1 MRMRMPV
8 VLNRFLAL
16 LLGAF
21 LWTFVG
27 SDLLA
32 AGLQAESAALSDG
45 PYVHWQ
51 GKEALVLSVREGVRH
66 EERLG
71 SPFEL
76 DLAGLG
82 SLRLDPVAP
91 VPGSAEFSAPDQIA
105 AVSDVHGNLGS
116 LVTLLQA
123 HHIIDAQR
131 NWTFAR
137 NHLVIIGD
145 IFDRG
150 AQVTDV
156 FWLLRHLEAQA
167 LSAGGRVHVLL
178 GNHEI
183 GALRGDE
190 RYLHPNYAFLQ
201 KKVLGTDQKT
211 LYGPDTE
218 MGRWLRSRPVLLR
231 IGSIL
236 FAHGGPSPVML
247 SEEREIEAFND
258 AFRNVI
264 DLEGN
269 QRLLGK
275 DSPIWY
281 RGLIPGKEQKRPD
294 ASPVEVEQILS
305 AFGVR
310 TIVVGHSTIRR
321 GISTFHGGRVHGID
335 ADLQS
340 GGPGEI
346 WLFRNGACFRGR
358 SDGSSSPLGI
368 CE

>member
-1 MRMRMPV
+1 MLMRMPV
-8 VLNRFLAL
+8 VLNRCLAL
-16 LLGAF
+16 LLGA
-21 LWTFVG
+21 LLCTVV
-27 SDLLA
+27 STDLLA

-45 PYVHWQ
+45 PYVLWQ
-51 GKEALVLSVREGVRH
+51 GQEARVLSVREGVRH

-71 SPFEL
+71 TPFEL
-76 DLAGLG
+76 DLPGLG

-91 VPGSAEFSAPDQIA
+91 VPSPAEFSAPERIA

-123 HHIIDAQR
+123 HHIIDQQKK
-131 NWTFAR
+131 WSFSR

-150 AQVTDV
+150 TQVTEV
-156 FWLLRHLEAQA
+156 FWLLRQLEAQA

-190 RYLHPNYAFLQ
+190 RYLHPNYAFSQ
-201 KKVLGTDQKT
+201 KKVLGADQKT

-231 IGSIL
+231 IGSVL

-247 SEEREIEAFND
+247 PEEREIDAFN
-258 AFRNVI
+258 ASFRKVI
-264 DLEGN
+264 DLEGS
-269 QRLLGK
+269 QRLLGR

-281 RGLIPGKEQKRPD
+281 RGLIPGKELKRPD
-294 ASPVEVEQILS
+294 ASPEEVEQILS

-358 SDGSSSPLGI
+358 SDGSSSPIALI
-368 CE
+368 

>member
-1 MRMRMPV
+1 LLV
-8 VLNRFLAL
+8 AL
-16 LLGAF
+16 

-27 SDLLA
+27 ADLLA
-32 AGLQAESAALSDG
+32 AGPQPESAAQSDG
-45 PYVHWQ
+45 PYVLWQ
-51 GKEALVLSVREGVRH
+51 GKEARVLSVREGTRH
-66 EERLG
+66 EDRLG

-76 DLAGLG
+76 ELPGLG
-82 SLRLDPVAP
+82 PLRLDPAAP
-91 VPGSAEFSAPDQIA
+91 VPGPAEFSAPDRIA
-105 AVSDVHGNLGS
+105 AVSDIHGNLGG
-116 LVTLLQA
+116 LVKLLQA
-123 HHIIDAQR
+123 HDIIDAQK
-131 NWTFAR
+131 NWAFGH

-150 AQVTDV
+150 AQVTEV

-190 RYLHPNYAFLQ
+190 RYLHPNNAFSQ
-201 KKVLGTDQKT
+201 KKVLGTDQKA

-231 IGSIL
+231 IGPFL

-247 SEEREIEAFND
+247 SEEREIDAFN
-258 AFRNVI
+258 ASFRKVI
-264 DLEGN
+264 DLEGS

-294 ASPVEVEQILS
+294 ASTEQVEQILS

-321 GISTFHGGRVHGID
+321 GISTFHSGRVHGID

-340 GGPGEI
+340 AGPGEI

-358 SDGSSSPLGI
+358 SDGSSSPLPLF
-368 CE
+368 

>member
-1 MRMRMPV
+1 MPTRLPV
-8 VLNRFLAL
+8 VLNRSIAL
-16 LLGAF
+16 LLVS
-21 LWTFVG
+21 LLCTFVG
-27 SDLLA
+27 TDLLA
-32 AGLQAESAALSDG
+32 AGPQPESAALSDG
-45 PYVHWQ
+45 PYVLWQ
-51 GKEALVLSVREGVRH
+51 GEEARVLSVREGARH
-66 EERLG
+66 EDRLAA
-71 SPFEL
+71 PFEL
-76 DLAGLG
+76 ELPGLAP
-82 SLRLDPVAP
+82 LRLDPAAP
-91 VPGSAEFSAPDQIA
+91 VPSPAEFPGPEQIA
-105 AVSDVHGNLGS
+105 AVSDVHGNLGG

-123 HHIIDAQR
+123 HHIIDEQKK
-131 NWTFAR
+131 WSFSR

-150 AQVTDV
+150 AQVTEV
-156 FWLLRHLEAQA
+156 FWLLRRLEADA
-167 LSAGGRVHVLL
+167 LIAGGRVHVLL

-190 RYLHPNYAFLQ
+190 RYLHPNYAFSQ
-201 KKVLGTDQKT
+201 KKVLGTDQKS

-247 SEEREIEAFND
+247 SEEREIDAFNES
-258 AFRNVI
+258 FRKVI
-264 DLEGN
+264 DLEGS

-281 RGLIPGKEQKRPD
+281 RGLIPGKELKRPD
-294 ASPVEVEQILS
+294 ASSGEVEQILS

-310 TIVVGHSTIRR
+310 TVVVGHSTVRR
-321 GISTFHGGRVHGID
+321 GISTFHSGRVHGID

-358 SDGSSSPLGI
+358 SDGSSSPLALF
-368 CE
+368 